1 MSSLVSVNSN
11 FHESDLDPYLSELD
25 AENEVTSRP
34 PPKQVRNKGTGAG
47 GANTNAS
54 GKAFER
60 ETDVIAFLLADGFER
75 TDALAFPKPVK
86 RNHPNKNKNKTKED
100 PVATASAATIA
111 DTSSA
116 ATVVDT
122 SSATTVVDTS
132 SATTVVDTVVDG
144 HNPNAVCLRKACDD
158 KTITFVQQGG
168 LRRYMQK
175 RFDIEMF
182 RNPDGAYI
190 VEYANGRK
198 VLKVVEMKNQ
208 TREGSVI
215 DKLLCAP
222 AYKREYELCLGEGWS
237 VDYSLC
243 VNEYLKEQITSN
255 KKKFHIWNTIF
266 KETNI
271 HLFYGKDPDYLSTLH
286 TWFHQ

>member
-60 ETDVIAFLLADGFER
+60 ETDVIAFLLANGFER

-86 RNHPNKNKNKTKED
+86 RNHPNKNKTKED
-100 PVATASAATIA
+100 LVAE
-111 DTSSA
+111 
-116 ATVVDT
+116 
-122 SSATTVVDTS
+122 
-132 SATTVVDTVVDG
+132 

>member
-60 ETDVIAFLLADGFER
+60 ETDVIAFLLANKFER
-75 TDALAFPKPVK
+75 TDALAFPKPVR
-86 RNHPNKNKNKTKED
+86 RNHTNKNKNKTKED
-100 PVATASAATIA
+100 PLAE
-111 DTSSA
+111 
-116 ATVVDT
+116 
-122 SSATTVVDTS
+122 
-132 SATTVVDTVVDG
+132 

-175 RFDIEMF
+175 RFNIEMF

-266 KETNI
+266 KETDI

>member
-60 ETDVIAFLLADGFER
+60 ETDVIAFLLANGFER

-86 RNHPNKNKNKTKED
+86 RNHPNKKKNKTKED
-100 PVATASAATIA
+100 PVATA
-111 DTSSA
+111 
-116 ATVVDT
+116 
-122 SSATTVVDTS
+122 